1 MEITTTGI
9 TLENMGVLD
18 LSGKK
23 SSDLSGISLIQ
34 NIGVILAPH
43 SLTDALLHIP
53 QRNIGTTVM
62 LPDTQAKIKI
72 LSGQLTLSGEVFAN
86 NSGSSDEILVI
97 VGQVIITSPIE
108 KVGYNEVIVAGQL
121 IAHKKNEAALT
132 SALSRMS
139 GQIAYYNADTPRLF
153 MGSDKFSKE
162 FFELVEDKMAMII
175 VGNCEIES
183 DVEISLIKQKIS
195 EVVLIG
201 ELSAPKALLPLLQML
216 TVTKLGKISVRDDAF
231 PNVP

>member
-1 MEITTTGI
+1 MEINTTGI

-23 SSDLSGISLIQ
+23 SGDLSGISLIQ

-86 NSGSSDEILVI
+86 HSGSSDEILVI
-97 VGQVIITSPIE
+97 VGQVVITSPIE
-108 KVGYNEVIVAGQL
+108 KVGFNEVIVAGQL
-121 IAHKKNEAALT
+121 IAHKKNEAALA
-132 SALSRMS
+132 SALTRMS
-139 GQIAYYNADTPRLF
+139 GQIAYYNGDNPRLF
-153 MGSDKFSKE
+153 MGTDTFSKE

-175 VGNCEIES
+175 VGSYEIES
-183 DVEISLIKQKIS
+183 DVEIALLKQKIS

-216 TVTKLGKISVRDDAF
+216 TVTKLGEITVRDDAV